1 MNIFNTY
8 KRTRFFLWINIT
20 GLALGLAAAI
30 MLILFVVN
38 ELSYDRHFANRER
51 IVRLMTVYERNDY
64 RNYAVINIRKAY
76 TELPAKAPGVEA
88 AIQLYYKGA
97 QVEVIAEQKRFSMH
111 SMLADAEFF
120 KVFQTK
126 FIEGV
131 PESCL
136 SLPNAAVITRKWADI
151 MFGSPEDAAGKTISF
166 DGKDFVVTAV
176 VEAFPKNSH
185 LTFDILAPITTIPW
199 LNEAGGLEFFTYYL
213 IRESV
218 SVEDTRAAIEDE
230 YRTLLKP
237 WAQAVGDPEAHG
249 TTEMLDDVYLKSKVI
264 HSPTK
269 SGSMPFIWVL
279 TGLALFIL
287 TLAVTNF
294 INLFVTQGQRRMSEV
309 GVRKANGAQIGDIV
323 RQFFSEIA
331 MIVLVAF
338 AVGLV
343 LAVVCVPYFADLIG
357 RDVDLAQLANP
368 MFIGAA
374 ALLFVAT
381 VVFSAFYPAFYLS
394 RFSPLEILGK
404 RVKLSKRRLTA
415 SVVVFQSV
423 ISIVLLSV
431 IVTLYKQ
438 TAYLEKLPLGYNPK
452 NLMLVQCNGALSN
465 NYEAIKQELQKHPEV
480 KAVGGSHHVFGGG
493 WSGQVITK
501 WEEQDKRYPINEY
514 RLMSGMPELMDLK
527 LTEGRFWREDDP
539 DSVRTLILNEAAV
552 KMLGGESPLE
562 KTYGYHQRQTRVI
575 GVVKDFYYNNPVLN
589 IEPIVLSR
597 VFGPSVVNIRFA
609 EGVSPTR
616 AREVALDVFRQ
627 FDPEFVLN
635 PWWGADIYA
644 SKFRELK
651 MVTRMVLI
659 GSLAA
664 IFVAMLGL
672 LAIHLFTAMRRTKE
686 IGIRRVHGAGRT
698 SIFVLLSLD
707 ILKWIGYAAVV
718 AIPVA
723 AYCIIRILNTYAN
736 HASPDWMVFVLP
748 VLAQCLIALL
758 TTSGVTLNALRRNP
772 AETIKTE

>member
-51 IVRLMTVYERNDY
+51 IARLLTVYERNDH
-64 RNYAVINIRKAY
+64 RNYAAINLRKAC
-76 TELPAKAPGVEA
+76 TELPAKVPGVEA
-88 AIQLYYKGA
+88 AIQLYHLG
-97 QVEVIAEQKRFSMH
+97 QNEVIVDQKRFRLTTL
-111 SMLADAEFF
+111 LADAEFF

-136 SLPNAAVITRKWADI
+136 SSPNSAVITRKWADAL
-151 MFGSPEDAAGKTISF
+151 FGSPEEAAGKTISSN
-166 DGKDFVVTAV
+166 GEDFVVTAV
-176 VEAFPKNSH
+176 VETFPKNSH
-185 LTFDILAPITTIPW
+185 LTFDILAPITSIPW
-199 LNEAGGLEFFTYYL
+199 LNEAGGLEFLTYYL
-213 IRESV
+213 IREGA

-230 YRTLLKP
+230 YRSLLKP
-237 WAQAVGDPEAHG
+237 WGQAVGDPNAHG
-249 TTEMLDDVYLKSKVI
+249 ITEMLDDVYLKSKALY
-264 HSPTK
+264 SPTK
-269 SGSMPFIWVL
+269 SGSMQLIWVL
-279 TGLALFIL
+279 TGLALFVL

-323 RQFFSEIA
+323 RQFFSEVA

-338 AVGLV
+338 VVGLA

-357 RDVDLAQLANP
+357 KDVDLAQLMNP

-374 ALLFVAT
+374 AALFVVT
-381 VVFSAFYPAFYLS
+381 VVLSAFYPAFYLS

-404 RVKLSKRRLTA
+404 RVKFSKRRLTA

-452 NLMLVQCNGALSN
+452 NLMLVRCNGALSQ

-493 WSGQVITK
+493 WSGQVIAN
-501 WEEQDKRYPINEY
+501 WGEQDKPYPINEY
-514 RLMSGMPELMDLK
+514 RLMTGMPELMDLE
-527 LTEGRFWREDDP
+527 LVEGRFWREDDP
-539 DSVRTLILNEAAV
+539 DSVQMLILNEAAV

-575 GVVKDFYYNNPVLN
+575 GVVKDFYYNNPVLS

-597 VFGPSVVNIRFA
+597 VFGSSVINIRFA
-609 EGVSPTR
+609 EGVGSAR
-616 AREVALDVFRQ
+616 SREVALEVFRQ

-644 SKFRELK
+644 SKLGELK
-651 MVTRMVLI
+651 TIMQMVLI
-659 GSLAA
+659 GSLSA

-686 IGIRRVHGAGRT
+686 IGVRRVHGAGRT

-707 ILKWIGYAAVV
+707 VLKWIGYAAVV

-723 AYCIIRILNTYAN
+723 AYFIIRILNTYAN

-748 VLAQCLIALL
+748 VVAQCLIALL